1 MPISRWILFALL
13 AVTLGGC
20 ATSPPR
26 PPAPTTDEIVQMSK
40 DGLTPAEIIQRIDES
55 GGLYALK
62 ASELAN
68 LREQGVSDE
77 VIDHMQ
83 LTLIEATRAREAM
96 RERERMWMFG
106 YPGYPGYPWGYWR
119 RPFY

>member
-1 MPISRWILFALL
+1 MPKTRWILVALL
-13 AVTLGGC
+13 AMMLGGC

-26 PPAPTTDEIVQMSK
+26 PPAPTTDEIVQMSA
-40 DGLTPAEIIQRIDES
+40 DRLTPAEIIQRIDES

-83 LTLIEATRAREAM
+83 VTLLEATRAREAM
-96 RERERMWMFG
+96 RQRERMWMFG